1 MLLSFFESLQ
11 FALGITAPIFLLVIL
26 GIVLRRLRWI
36 DETFINTASSLV
48 FSIGL
53 PTVLFINIVKAPLAE
68 LVSFKLI
75 SVGVSGTLLV
85 FFLFWLTAPLFVSQR
100 REVGVFVQGS
110 YRGNMGIIGLAFCL
124 SAYGDEGIV
133 TISLYMAILTILFNI
148 LAVFI
153 LTKTLNDNFDQD
165 ALNKAIFKNIV
176 KNPLIIA
183 ICMAL
188 ILSAINA
195 PLPEVL
201 MQTGGYISNMTLPLA
216 LICIGGSISLKELRA
231 SSRVSIAA
239 TLCKLIAAPAIILGI
254 AIPFGFSPM
263 ELGVL
268 FLMSAAPTAT
278 ASYIMVQ
285 AMKGNGILAAN
296 IVVLT
301 TLLSIVTVS
310 AGIVLLRST
319 GLI

>member
-1 MLLSFFESLQ
+1 MFLSFFESLQ

-26 GIVLRRLRWI
+26 GISLRRLGWI
-36 DETFINTASSLV
+36 DEAFINKASSLV
-48 FSIGL
+48 FSVGL
-53 PTVLFINIVKAPLAE
+53 PTVLFINIVQAPLAQ

-75 SVGVSGTLLV
+75 GVGLSGTLLV
-85 FFLFWLTAPLFVSQR
+85 FFLFWLVAPMFVNHKK
-100 REVGVFVQGS
+100 EVGVFVQGG

-124 SAYGDEGIV
+124 SAYGDDGVV
-133 TISLYMAILTILFNI
+133 TISIYMAILTILYNI

-153 LTKTLNDNFDQD
+153 LTKTLSDSFDQQ
-165 ALNKAIFKNIV
+165 ALTKAIFRNIV

-183 ICMAL
+183 ICLAL
-188 ILSAINA
+188 LLSAVNA
-195 PLPEVL
+195 QLPYTL
-201 MQTGGYISNMTLPLA
+201 MQTGAYISDMTLPLA
-216 LICIGGSISLKELRA
+216 LLCIGGSISLKELRA
-231 SSRVSIAA
+231 SSGVSLAA
-239 TLCKLIAAPAIILGI
+239 SMSKLIVAPAIILAI
-254 AIPFGFSPM
+254 AMPFNFAPM

-285 AMKGNGILAAN
+285 AMNGNGTLAAN

-310 AGIVLLRST
+310 TGIVLLRSAS
-319 GLI
+319 LI